1 MNALFLSK
9 EESRV
14 LHNAL
19 NTRAVDL
26 MKQINDTW
34 VYCDPDKAP
43 EIREKLY
50 DEVEK
55 VDDLLDR
62 LKFWEM

>member
-1 MNALFLSK
+1 MITLFLSK
-9 EESRV
+9 EETRV

-26 MKQINDTW
+26 MKQINDSW

-50 DEVEK
+50 EEADSVEE
-55 VDDLLDR
+55 LLDR
-62 LKFWEM
+62 LKFWE

>member
-1 MNALFLSK
+1 MITLILSR

-26 MKQINDTW
+26 MKQINDSW

-43 EIREKLY
+43 DIREKLY
-50 DEVEK
+50 EEADAVEE
-55 VDDLLDR
+55 LIDR
-62 LKFWEM
+62 LKFWE